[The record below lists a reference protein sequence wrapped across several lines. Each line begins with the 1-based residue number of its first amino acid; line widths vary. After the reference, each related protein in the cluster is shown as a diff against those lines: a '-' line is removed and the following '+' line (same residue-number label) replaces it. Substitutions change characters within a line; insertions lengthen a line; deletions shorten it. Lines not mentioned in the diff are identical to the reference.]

1 MLPSSVR
8 RVAAAAPQSPILS
21 TLGPALPRAGLTNVG
36 LTCKPLQSRRY
47 SSSKPSRD
55 NDSGDLPVRQSVQ
68 PSSVSN
74 KAAEAKSSGD
84 KRKRK
89 AKDNSPEK
97 QKLPSVPSTHN
108 IPKDSLA
115 LSSFFSLHRPISV
128 THSLPRVVT
137 DDAFAAIFRQRT
149 RAQKSQDVMSTLSR
163 TVEELEQPMTSLS
176 IQGEA
181 DSLQH
186 ADEGVHKIDL
196 RHAEGSE
203 AAVTVQVN
211 AMSGQFLP
219 FRPPPL
225 PQPQTATSAAAAEAA
240 QATRDA
246 EAEADKQPQTRV
258 YKAIFTIE
266 ETTDAHGEVKI
277 LAHSPELIEDP
288 GTGSGSANAA
298 EPRSFLERM
307 ALRQLRYED
316 ARSQRDRMVDNSML
330 AISVKRQRK
339 LKMKKKKYK
348 KLMKKL
354 KHERRKHD
362 RA

>member
-1 MLPSSVR
+1 
-8 RVAAAAPQSPILS
+8 
-21 TLGPALPRAGLTNVG
+21 
-36 LTCKPLQSRRY
+36 
-47 SSSKPSRD
+47 
-55 NDSGDLPVRQSVQ
+55 
-68 PSSVSN
+68 
-74 KAAEAKSSGD
+74 
-84 KRKRK
+84 
-89 AKDNSPEK
+89 
-97 QKLPSVPSTHN
+97 
-108 IPKDSLA
+108 
-115 LSSFFSLHRPISV
+115 
-128 THSLPRVVT
+128 
-137 DDAFAAIFRQRT
+137 
-149 RAQKSQDVMSTLSR
+149 MSTLSR

-181 DSLQH
+181 DTLQH
-186 ADEGVHKIDL
+186 ADDGVHKIDL
-196 RHAEGSE
+196 THADGSE

-225 PQPQTATSAAAAEAA
+225 PQPQTATSTAAAEAA

-246 EAEADKQPQTRV
+246 EAKAEADQQPQTRV

-266 ETTDAHGEVKI
+266 ETTDTSGEVKI

-288 GTGSGSANAA
+288 GTDSGAARAA